1 MLLALV
7 VPIGLIA
14 AAAQQVADSWRLA
27 SLGSL
32 IATCLSPFGSL
43 KRHEKH

>member
-1 MLLALV
+1 MLVALL

-14 AAAQQVADSWRLA
+14 AAAQQVAGDSWRLA

-32 IATCLSPFGSL
+32 IATWASVFG
-43 KRHEKH
+43 H